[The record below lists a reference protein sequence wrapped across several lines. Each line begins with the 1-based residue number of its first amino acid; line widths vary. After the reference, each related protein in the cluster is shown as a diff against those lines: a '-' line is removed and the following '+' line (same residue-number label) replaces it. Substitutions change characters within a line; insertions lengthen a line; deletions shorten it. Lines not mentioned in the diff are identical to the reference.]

1 LTKSN
6 TQKGVHQMT
15 KKSIELDPKNREWE
29 YDGDGN
35 KIYKLS
41 AGYDVKTVWQDFEKK
56 GMYHSKMGVI
66 PKESRKDI
74 DEQEEV

>member
-1 LTKSN
+1 MPKED
-6 TQKGVHQMT
+6 
-15 KKSIELDPKNREWE
+15 IDIDPDKREWE

-41 AGYDVKTVWQDFEKK
+41 AGYDIKTVWDAFEKK

-66 PKESRKDI
+66 PKERQKDI
-74 DEQEEV
+74 DKQEEV